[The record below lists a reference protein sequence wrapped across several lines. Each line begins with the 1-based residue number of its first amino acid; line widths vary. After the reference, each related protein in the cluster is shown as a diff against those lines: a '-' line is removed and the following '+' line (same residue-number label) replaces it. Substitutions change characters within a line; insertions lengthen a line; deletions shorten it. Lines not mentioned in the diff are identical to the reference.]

1 MVYRFIEKHQS
12 KFGVRWLLRRL
23 GLSPNA
29 YYNYRKGRK
38 SGYYARKQEVLRTIE
53 RIYHD
58 TEGKPGHR
66 SIMIFLA
73 RKGVFLSKTTIH
85 KYMNKELGLT
95 SIVRRKRPGY
105 VKGNPHKVFPNLLN
119 QNFTARR
126 ANQLWC
132 TDFTYL
138 FLKDGK
144 KRYNCSI
151 IDLYDRSI
159 VASVSGR
166 EVTSQLAIEAL
177 KKALASQPR
186 LRKPMILHSDQGSQ
200 YTSKEF
206 IDFCT
211 SQNIT
216 QSMSKAGCPYDNAPM
231 ERYFNTLKNELIY
244 HHCYPDEDALY
255 KAVDDFA
262 YVWYNH
268 LRPHTFN
275 GGLTPFEARTKKFR
289 IFRSCCY
296 NNA

>member
-1 MVYRFIEKHQS
+1 VVYRFIEKHQS

-38 SGYYARKQEVLRTIE
+38 SGYYVHKQEVLRTIE

-132 TDFTYL
+132 TDLTYL

-151 IDLYDRSI
+151 IDSSIKCILVRVAVMINQFVFQSIKIPLHRSI
-159 VASVSGR
+159 VIWTAS
-166 EVTSQLAIEAL
+166 LAHAL
-177 KKALASQPR
+177 CD
-186 LRKPMILHSDQGSQ
+186 ILGG
-200 YTSKEF
+200 TEINEF
-206 IDFCT
+206 F
-211 SQNIT
+211 
-216 QSMSKAGCPYDNAPM
+216 
-231 ERYFNTLKNELIY
+231 
-244 HHCYPDEDALY
+244 
-255 KAVDDFA
+255 
-262 YVWYNH
+262 
-268 LRPHTFN
+268 
-275 GGLTPFEARTKKFR
+275 
-289 IFRSCCY
+289 
-296 NNA
+296 